1 VRQPTRCDRIETEFA
16 GEAARMTNTMEP
28 SQKEDARTECERRL
42 LRFLCA
48 READAA
54 ARRSVARRLADYSW
68 RDADHEI
75 LFEAISELLRGE
87 PRQTLSELPAAITR
101 RGFPDISCEWLAED
115 CGMDSTQARELA
127 EELLRAS

>member
-1 VRQPTRCDRIETEFA
+1 
-16 GEAARMTNTMEP
+16 MTNTMEP
-28 SQKEDARTECERRL
+28 SQKENARTECERRL

-75 LFEAISELLRGE
+75 LFEAISELLRDE
-87 PRQTLSELPAAITR
+87 PRQILSELPAAITR
-101 RGFPDISCEWLAED
+101 LGFPDISCEWLAVD
-115 CGMDSTQARELA
+115 CGMNSTQARELA